1 MLVAIKT
8 TSKPSNRASLAVP
21 IAFAVLPS
29 DSSAEELG
37 RVAPALDAP
46 VFGAPYAGD
55 VAIVLGAPAVA
66 GGDRS
71 RLPVRGRHV
80 LDVLLYRGGTG
91 LSGWLR
97 AGDGHGQQRGGQAD
111 ADCDHQKE

>member
-29 DSSAEELG
+29 DSSGEELG

-55 VAIVLGAPAVA
+55 VAIVLSAPAVA
-66 GGDRS
+66 GGDRRS
-71 RLPVRGRHV
+71 AL
-80 LDVLLYRGGTG
+80 
-91 LSGWLR
+91 WA
-97 AGDGHGQQRGGQAD
+97 AGDSRCAAGFVITGVACPFAVGTSSTYCCTAEAPG
-111 ADCDHQKE
+111 